1 MFVRL
6 ATSDAWVICRG
17 LVIFLFVVV
26 LGVAVAENQINTLT
40 QQQDCVQVF
49 NVRHGQTGIYTAYV
63 LGNSYSV
70 SAVYQVAKVMT
81 NDTAIIVEVTGYS
94 FAIPTYVYIDS
105 KKIILQLDLWVKQ
118 FVEEA
123 FRTKHTLEDYMRE
136 IRQRIAGYSRQFR

>member
-6 ATSDAWVICRG
+6 AASDAWVICRG
-17 LVIFLFVVV
+17 LVIFLVVV
-26 LGVAVAENQINTLT
+26 ILGVAVAENQINSLT

-49 NVRHGQTGIYTAYV
+49 NIRHGQTGIYTAYV
-63 LGNSYSV
+63 LGNSYSA
-70 SAVYQVAKVMT
+70 SLVYQVAQVIT
-81 NDTAIIVEVTGYS
+81 NDKAIIVEVAGHS

-105 KKIILQLDLWVKQ
+105 SKIIIQLNLWVKQ

-136 IRQRIAGYSRQFR
+136 IRQQIAGYSRQFR